1 MIYLHNTYMSSP
13 LLSFW
18 DCFKLEMFSPHETL
32 ISYFDIHE
40 GPKILFSD
48 GNPDG
53 IRDKKNVSISL
64 DQIPV
69 LMDIH
74 QNGDFFIHYYKNIV
88 SVNYCF
94 GIKDPNI
101 RGGEHSFMAS
111 LIFDDPDKLGK
122 IFNNMPELKRWSQ
135 KISDSIK
142 KSAVVKQL
150 INNKNSRQIE
160 NRKILMNI
168 LKRPVF
174 S

>member
-1 MIYLHNTYMSSP
+1 MIYAILEEKN
-13 LLSFW
+13 
-18 DCFKLEMFSPHETL
+18 CFKLEMDIPHETL
-32 ISYFDIHE
+32 ISHFDIIE
-40 GPKILFSD
+40 GPKKLLFSG
-48 GNPDG
+48 GNPDA
-53 IRDKKNVSISL
+53 SIPV

-94 GIKDPNI
+94 GIKDSET

-122 IFNNMPELKRWSQ
+122 IFSNMPELKRWSQ
-135 KISDSIK
+135 RISDSIK
-142 KSAVVKQL
+142 KSSVIKQL
-150 INNKNSRQIE
+150 VNNKNSRQFE
-160 NRKILMNI
+160 NRKVLMNI

>member
-1 MIYLHNTYMSSP
+1 MDPI
-13 LLSFW
+13 
-18 DCFKLEMFSPHETL
+18 PHDTL
-32 ISYFDIHE
+32 ISYFDLVE
-40 GPKILFSD
+40 GPKVLFSD
-48 GNPDG
+48 GNQ
-53 IRDKKNVSISL
+53 KNST
-64 DQIPV
+64 IPG

-74 QNGDFFIHYYKNIV
+74 QNGDFFIHYYENIV

-122 IFNNMPELKRWSQ
+122 IFSNMPELKRWSER
-135 KISDSIK
+135 ISDSIK
-142 KSAVVKQL
+142 KSSVIKQL
-150 INNKNSRQIE
+150 VNNKNSRQFE
-160 NRKILMNI
+160 NRKVLMNI

>member
-1 MIYLHNTYMSSP
+1 MICP

-18 DCFKLEMFSPHETL
+18 DCFKLEMDIPHETL
-32 ISYFDIHE
+32 ISYFDVHE
-40 GPKILFSD
+40 GPKLLFSD
-48 GNPDG
+48 ENPDG
-53 IRDKKNVSISL
+53 IRDKKNASIPL

-94 GIKDPNI
+94 GIKDSNI

-111 LIFDDPDKLGK
+111 LIFDDPNKLGK

-135 KISDSIK
+135 KISDSLK
-142 KSAVVKQL
+142 KSAVIKQL
-150 INNKNSRQIE
+150 INNKNSRQVE